1 LKLSLGGLSG
11 IGQMG
16 EIEIGRV
23 QDVDAL
29 RESEE
34 KFRSL
39 VETSADL
46 VFRLDKTGH
55 IEYVNPRV
63 HELYG
68 YQVDELIGKHL
79 TVTTPPEELPRA
91 METISRVLRGESV
104 WDFEIN
110 QMDKAGRI
118 IPMEINAV
126 PVRKDDQ
133 IVGLQGIMRDVTR
146 RKQIE
151 ETLRIKDSAIA
162 ASINAIALA
171 DLEGN
176 VTYVNNSFLKMWG
189 YGDANEVLGR
199 PAVEFWQQR
208 EEAETIIVSLHTS
221 DGWIG
226 ELLGKRKDGST
237 FYVQLSANMV
247 KDEAGK
253 PISMMSSFIDVT
265 EHKQALEELRQSKE
279 QAEKTTAQLEQVN
292 RQLENALERANML
305 AEKALAADSA
315 KSEFL
320 ANISHEL
327 RMPLN
332 AIIGFSQVLAEQDLT
347 DEQGRYVDIIRESSE
362 NILQLINDILDFSR
376 IEIGVLDVQIS
387 DCSLGC
393 LLAVTES
400 LMRPAAMEK
409 NLKFEILQCGELP
422 AQIRTDSARLR
433 QCLINLTGNAIKFT
447 EKGHVYVNVSAQ
459 EVDGRSYICFEV
471 EDTGAGILPEKQ
483 QVIFERPAQADEAAA
498 RRFGGTGLGLA
509 VTKRLANLL
518 GGDVCVTSEAGKGS
532 VFSLRIPAAVDVKSQ
547 PVLADTTL
555 RTN

>member
-1 LKLSLGGLSG
+1 
-11 IGQMG
+11 
-16 EIEIGRV
+16 
-23 QDVDAL
+23 
-29 RESEE
+29 
-34 KFRSL
+34 
-39 VETSADL
+39 
-46 VFRLDKTGH
+46 
-55 IEYVNPRV
+55 
-63 HELYG
+63 
-68 YQVDELIGKHL
+68 
-79 TVTTPPEELPRA
+79 
-91 METISRVLRGESV
+91 
-104 WDFEIN
+104 
-110 QMDKAGRI
+110 
-118 IPMEINAV
+118 
-126 PVRKDDQ
+126 
-133 IVGLQGIMRDVTR
+133 MRDVTR
-146 RKQIE
+146 RKQAE
-151 ETLRIKDSAIA
+151 DALRIKSSAVA

-171 DLEGN
+171 DLEGK
-176 VTYVNNSFLKMWG
+176 VTYANDAFLKMWG
-189 YGDANEVLGR
+189 YNDVSEVLSRTGS
-199 PAVEFWQQR
+199 EFSQDAKR
-208 EEAETIIVSLHTS
+208 ALMAMEALRTEGNWV
-221 DGWIG
+221 G
-226 ELLGKRKDGST
+226 EGVAKRKDGST
-237 FYVQLSANMV
+237 FWASYSANMV
-247 KDEAGK
+247 RDDAGK
-253 PISMMSSFIDVT
+253 PVCIMSSIIDVT
-265 EHKQALEELRQSKE
+265 DQKQAVEKLKRAKE
-279 QAEKTTAQLEQVN
+279 DAEKAKAELEQVN

-327 RMPLN
+327 CMPLN

-347 DEQGRYVDIIRESSE
+347 DEQAHYVDIIRESSE

-376 IEIGVLDVQIS
+376 MEIGVLDVQIS

-409 NLKFEILQCGELP
+409 KLKFEILQCGELP

-433 QCLINLTGNAIKFT
+433 QCLINLTSNAIKFT

-471 EDTGAGILPEKQ
+471 EDTGVGIPPEKQ

>member
-1 LKLSLGGLSG
+1 
-11 IGQMG
+11 
-16 EIEIGRV
+16 
-23 QDVDAL
+23 
-29 RESEE
+29 
-34 KFRSL
+34 
-39 VETSADL
+39 
-46 VFRLDKTGH
+46 
-55 IEYVNPRV
+55 
-63 HELYG
+63 
-68 YQVDELIGKHL
+68 
-79 TVTTPPEELPRA
+79 
-91 METISRVLRGESV
+91 
-104 WDFEIN
+104 
-110 QMDKAGRI
+110 
-118 IPMEINAV
+118 
-126 PVRKDDQ
+126 
-133 IVGLQGIMRDVTR
+133 
-146 RKQIE
+146 
-151 ETLRIKDSAIA
+151 
-162 ASINAIALA
+162 
-171 DLEGN
+171 
-176 VTYVNNSFLKMWG
+176 
-189 YGDANEVLGR
+189 
-199 PAVEFWQQR
+199 VEFWQQR
-208 EEAETIIVSLHTS
+208 EEAETIIAALHTS
-221 DGWIG
+221 DGWVG

-253 PISMMSSFIDVT
+253 PICMMSSFIDVT
-265 EHKQALEELRQSKE
+265 EHKQALEELKQSKE

-292 RQLENALERANML
+292 RQLEASLERANML
-305 AEKALAADSA
+305 TEKALAADSA

-327 RMPLN
+327 CMPLN

-376 IEIGVLDVQIS
+376 MEIGVLDVQIS

-409 NLKFEILQCGELP
+409 KLKFEILQCGELP

-433 QCLINLTGNAIKFT
+433 QCLINLTSNAIKFT

-471 EDTGAGILPEKQ
+471 EDTGVGIPPEKQ

>member
-1 LKLSLGGLSG
+1 
-11 IGQMG
+11 MG

-23 QDVDAL
+23 QN
-29 RESEE
+29 
-34 KFRSL
+34 
-39 VETSADL
+39 VEA
-46 VFRLDKTGH
+46 
-55 IEYVNPRV
+55 
-63 HELYG
+63 
-68 YQVDELIGKHL
+68 
-79 TVTTPPEELPRA
+79 
-91 METISRVLRGESV
+91 
-104 WDFEIN
+104 
-110 QMDKAGRI
+110 
-118 IPMEINAV
+118 
-126 PVRKDDQ
+126 
-133 IVGLQGIMRDVTR
+133 
-146 RKQIE
+146 
-151 ETLRIKDSAIA
+151 LRIKDIAIA

-176 VTYVNNSFLKMWG
+176 ITYINDSFLKMWG
-189 YGDANEVLGR
+189 YSDAKEVLGR

-208 EEAETIIVSLHTS
+208 EEAETIIAALHTS
-221 DGWIG
+221 DGWAG

-253 PISMMSSFIDVT
+253 PICMMSSFIDVT
-265 EHKQALEELRQSKE
+265 EHKQALEELKQSKE

-292 RQLENALERANML
+292 RRLEASLERANML
-305 AEKALAADSA
+305 TEKALAADSA

-409 NLKFEILQCGELP
+409 KLKFEILQCGELP

-433 QCLINLTGNAIKFT
+433 QCLINLISNAIKFT

-471 EDTGAGILPEKQ
+471 EDTGVGIPPEKQ
-483 QVIFERPAQADEAAA
+483 QAIFERLTQADGAAA
-498 RRFGGTGLGLA
+498 CRFGGTGLGLA

-518 GGDVCVTSEAGKGS
+518 GGDVFVTSEAGKGS